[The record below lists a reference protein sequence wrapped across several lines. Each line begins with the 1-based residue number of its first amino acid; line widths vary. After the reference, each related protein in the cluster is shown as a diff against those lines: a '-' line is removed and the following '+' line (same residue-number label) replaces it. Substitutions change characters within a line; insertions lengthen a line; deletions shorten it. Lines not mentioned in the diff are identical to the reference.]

1 MPETLCSRLADLKT
15 RLEADFFHII
25 GMGPAYGECIAL
37 RIPPKLWVAVDS
49 FHMNGNQSPLR
60 ELLAGEEVSG
70 LILTHPHDDHAPGL
84 DQLIEDHPNA
94 WVGCAAA
101 WLDDWMDIDL
111 MDAEA
116 VQNSGASTHSLA
128 ALRRRWP
135 TSGWPISRD
144 SIREVGQAT
153 LTALHP
159 GDSEVA
165 AFRRRPRL
173 NPNLLSSPLLV
184 TWHNCQFV
192 FGADLPAR
200 RWEKN
205 LQGRDLGRHTLCK
218 LPHHASKDAVS
229 SVLLS
234 GTPDRRWFT
243 TPWNR
248 KTGLPRFEDG
258 QGMERWLRA
267 CDEVWLT
274 ALPYDLPNTPQRVE
288 RRTLLPGTSPL
299 FPGARVSH
307 PLQPAVPP
315 CRGWVLYTFD
325 QDGRLVRQEAGEL
338 ARCIV
343 EGL

>member
-128 ALRRRWP
+128 ALRRRWLP
-135 TSGWPISRD
+135 RDGAETQLVTEFHGSLPDVVGDGLGGLVALSPRGQLVTSSFQGLVPFGRGHFVQLLRNAPS
-144 SIREVGQAT
+144 SIPEA
-153 LTALHP
+153 
-159 GDSEVA
+159 
-165 AFRRRPRL
+165 RRP
-173 NPNLLSSPLLV
+173 
-184 TWHNCQFV
+184 
-192 FGADLPAR
+192 
-200 RWEKN
+200 K
-205 LQGRDLGRHTLCK
+205 
-218 LPHHASKDAVS
+218 
-229 SVLLS
+229 
-234 GTPDRRWFT
+234 
-243 TPWNR
+243 
-248 KTGLPRFEDG
+248 
-258 QGMERWLRA
+258 
-267 CDEVWLT
+267 
-274 ALPYDLPNTPQRVE
+274 
-288 RRTLLPGTSPL
+288 
-299 FPGARVSH
+299 
-307 PLQPAVPP
+307 
-315 CRGWVLYTFD
+315 
-325 QDGRLVRQEAGEL
+325 
-338 ARCIV
+338 
-343 EGL
+343 